1 MREKIHSKKYHFQ
14 AAHNLTAV
22 HAQYIV
28 HYMYVLQLVFE
39 ADSEADA
46 GLNTHVQEVLLAL
59 GMLDFSVQSK
69 TT

>member
-22 HAQYIV
+22 HAQYII
-28 HYMYVLQLVFE
+28 HYMYVLQLVF
-39 ADSEADA
+39 EADA